1 MRDAVFDPK
10 IVMSFLEKLANAR
23 AGNVTIIFGLAFIPM
38 VLSVGA
44 AVDYSR
50 AISTKMRLQQATDT
64 AALAISR
71 RTDLTQPGRRQL
83 AADIVITN
91 LGVLGGDSAL
101 SISETE
107 PSQGVYRVT
116 ATANVATAFMKLVNL
131 NSVAVT
137 AKATA
142 GSGAS
147 TNPISVC
154 LLALSKTASP
164 GLLANSNVKINA
176 PSCQIHVASTGNP
189 AATFNSGD
197 NFNVSKLCVAGTQI
211 LNNNG
216 PMSALKTG
224 CTVASDPFAG
234 NLPAVTVGA
243 CTVNSQNY
251 SGNVTLSPGVYCGNF
266 NFNGTGT
273 VTFNSGLYVIK
284 GANWNM
290 NSGWT
295 MNGAGVSFYFADT
308 SYMQINSGVVA
319 NLTAPTSGTYAN
331 ILMFEP
337 AGLANSS
344 FSINGQAGHSF
355 QGLIYLPSRNITFN
369 SMSNV
374 TSESLTIVLN
384 TVILNTL
391 DWNLKSSAL
400 SIPVS
405 GGQTGPS
412 RLID

>member
-1 MRDAVFDPK
+1 M
-10 IVMSFLEKLANAR
+10 
-23 AGNVTIIFGLAFIPM
+23 
-38 VLSVGA
+38 
-44 AVDYSR
+44 
-50 AISTKMRLQQATDT
+50 
-64 AALAISR
+64 
-71 RTDLTQPGRRQL
+71 
-83 AADIVITN
+83 
-91 LGVLGGDSAL
+91 
-101 SISETE
+101 
-107 PSQGVYRVT
+107 
-116 ATANVATAFMKLVNL
+116 
-131 NSVAVT
+131 
-137 AKATA
+137 
-142 GSGAS
+142 
-147 TNPISVC
+147 
-154 LLALSKTASP
+154 
-164 GLLANSNVKINA
+164 
-176 PSCQIHVASTGNP
+176 ASTGNP

-234 NLPAVTVGA
+234 NLPAVTVGS

-273 VTFNSGLYVIK
+273 VTFLSGLFVIK

-337 AGLANSS
+337 TGLANSS

-374 TSESLTIVLN
+374 TSEALTIVLN

-391 DWNLKSSAL
+391 DWNLKSSVL
-400 SIPVS
+400 SIPAA
-405 GGQTGPS
+405 GGQAGPS

>member
-1 MRDAVFDPK
+1 MATPTR
-10 IVMSFLEKLANAR
+10 LRKLANAR
-23 AGNVTIIFGLAFIPM
+23 SGNVSIIFGLVAVPV

-44 AVDYSR
+44 AIDYSR
-50 AISTKMRLQQATDT
+50 AAGAKMRLQQATD
-64 AALAISR
+64 AAAIAIAR
-71 RTDLTQPGRRQL
+71 RTDLTQAGRQL
-83 AADIVITN
+83 LATDIILSN
-91 LGVLGGDSAL
+91 LGAL
-101 SISETE
+101 ASSIAPRVTETE
-107 PSQGVYRVT
+107 PTSGVYRVV
-116 ATANVATAFMKLVNL
+116 ATGSVATAFMKLANM
-131 NSVAVT
+131 NSVAVG

-142 GSGAS
+142 VVGES
-147 TNPISVC
+147 TSTTNVC

-164 GLLANSNVKINA
+164 GLLANSNVRINA
-176 PSCQIHVASTGNP
+176 PSCEIDVASTGNP

-216 PMSALKTG
+216 SMPVLKTG
-224 CTVASDPFAG
+224 CAVASDPFAG
-234 NLPAVTVGA
+234 SLPAVTIGA
-243 CTVNSQNY
+243 CTVSNQNY

-273 VTFNSGLYVIK
+273 VTFLPGLYIIK
-284 GANWNM
+284 GASWNM

-295 MNGAGVSFYFADT
+295 MSGSGVSFYFADT
-308 SYMQINSGVVA
+308 SYIQINSGVVA
-319 NLTAPTSGTYAN
+319 ELTAPTSGTYAN

-337 AGLANSS
+337 TGLSTSS
-344 FSINGQAGHSF
+344 FTINGQAGHSF

-374 TSESLTIVLN
+374 TSEALTIVVN

-400 SIPVS
+400 AIPAMGAQS
-405 GGQTGPS
+405 GPA
-412 RLID
+412 RLIE